1 MTAPADGNAGAGDAA
16 GSFGEI
22 PRPNEA
28 YGAQNPRFADSDR
41 NDGQQGQVS
50 QGVDLGPNFERLE
63 EERPELVNA
72 LRELVRQYRVEGVAA
87 RMHEIRRIRQARLF
101 WQGLQYAWWNPN
113 DMNWHLPFEQKF
125 NDDRTLEEM
134 PRYQFVTNFYQGFG
148 LSFVAVLSQDVPSVR
163 FYPQSAQSL
172 VDIAAARAASD
183 VAELIERN
191 NHVEQLLTSIGYF
204 LWTDGKVGAYV
215 RFVKDG
221 QRFGFREEEILAAVE
236 IPLGVDTWVCPS
248 CGRETPVVGYE
259 EVQNGYPRSAISDQ
273 ETIQDAGNLP
283 RSLDSGLQKAQTS
296 ARDDN
301 FGFGENDGAV
311 GSGAGTGHNPE
322 SAYAVDLA
330 GESLAP
336 EGVSYTCPGCGAE
349 LGERDLRRAERV
361 TVPRVVET
369 RRVANG
375 QEVISIAGGLE
386 LNTPV
391 WANEMHE
398 YPYLQWQ
405 AEVHRAKLKAAYPL
419 AAGKIESAP
428 SQGPE
433 DVYARV
439 SRLSVEQGLPSI
451 HPGDALMNLITFD
464 RTWLRP
470 WAFYGIENEEVRNE
484 LLALFPD
491 GCYVG
496 FAGDVYCEAR
506 NESMDDHW
514 RVLHALPGDGQNR
527 PSVGDSLVQV
537 QERYNTLSNMQA
549 ETYEYGIPP
558 IYADPQVLDFDAL
571 ANQVAEPAAHFPAR
585 ARPGQPLA
593 AGFFQ
598 PAPAQVPPDMIRHQQ
613 DLIGPVSQFLTGL
626 FPAVFGGNM
635 EDVKTASGYAMA
647 RDQAMGRLGLV
658 WRRLKQF
665 YGEVMLLGVDCF
677 RKNRPEDVD
686 VPLLGPDGT
695 LDARMIRVGDLKG
708 NICVHPEADET
719 FPRLKSQQ
727 RGVLQ
732 QLFGLKDPLI
742 QEALAEPANLG
753 YIKNVLGLTELVI
766 PGEDSRN
773 KQLREIQ
780 VLLGSV
786 PIVVHVSEN
795 VTRDSSVA
803 GKAENPEGSPNDSG
817 GTRDTEHGP
826 RTVVLPSVPVDL
838 LLDDHAVEFEECKRW
853 ANSEAGQSAKM
864 TNPAGF
870 ANVRAHAEAHLRA
883 MTTFAPPT
891 DSSTQQP
898 PAVRRGQVSPPPAPA
913 PVHEPRAPMVART
926 PRESSTRADAERDGQ
941 GDHWVTING
950 NHVLISEPQGKQP
963 AQAQPAASIKV
974 LNKDVTIAYDPRLSV
989 EEKLRASKEIAAA
1002 VDLLNKNADK
1012 LTDDEKKAIGEISS
1026 VFETAS
1032 DKDKL
1037 GATGKGSMTLSK
1049 DYMEAAGVSAAWLA
1063 SLFGHEGQHYL
1074 NSGKYSGT
1082 ERWRDEQSASRVQLG
1097 IGNKI
1102 GFSPNERSSLQN
1114 WMDDK
1119 NRATMQEHMEKGYT
1133 Y

>member
-1 MTAPADGNAGAGDAA
+1 MMRDGMENAMTDWEAGMTAPADGNAGAAADA
-16 GSFGEI
+16 GGI
-22 PRPNEA
+22 PH
-28 YGAQNPRFADSDR
+28 FADSAR
-41 NDGQQGQVS
+41 SDGQDGQAGQV
-50 QGVDLGPNFERLE
+50 VDLGPNFERLE

-72 LRELVRQYRVEGVAA
+72 LRELVRQYRVEGVTA

-183 VAELIERN
+183 VAELVERN
-191 NHVEQLLTSIGYF
+191 NHVEHLLTSIGYF
-204 LWTDGKVGAYV
+204 LWTDGKLGAYV
-215 RFVKDG
+215 RYVKDG

-236 IPLGVDTWVCPS
+236 IPLGEDVWICPS
-248 CGRETPVVGYE
+248 CGKETEVASGQRPVAGE
-259 EVQNGYPRSAISDQ
+259 ETD
-273 ETIQDAGNLP
+273 TDAGEE
-283 RSLDSGLQKAQTS
+283 SVS
-296 ARDDN
+296 
-301 FGFGENDGAV
+301 V
-311 GSGAGTGHNPE
+311 GPDHETRNTDHGI
-322 SAYAVDLA
+322 
-330 GESLAP
+330 
-336 EGVSYTCPGCGAE
+336 TCPGCGEE
-349 LGERDLRRAERV
+349 LGEKDLRRAERV

-375 QEVISIAGGLE
+375 QEEISIAGGLE

-428 SQGPE
+428 SQGAE

-470 WAFYGIENEEVRNE
+470 WAFYGIENEDVRNE

-742 QEALAEPANLG
+742 QEALADPANLG

-780 VLLGSV
+780 VLLGSA
-786 PIVVHVSEN
+786 PIVVGRGGQRPATGDQESRSLADA
-795 VTRDSSVA
+795 RDD
-803 GKAENPEGSPNDSG
+803 NPMG
-817 GTRDTEHGP
+817 GGI
-826 RTVVLPSVPVDL
+826 VVLPSVPVDL
-838 LLDDHAVEFEECKRW
+838 LMDDHAVEFEECKRW
-853 ANSEAGQSAKM
+853 VNSEAGQSAKM
-864 TNPAGF
+864 TNPVGF

-883 MTTFAPPT
+883 MTTSAPPT
-891 DSSTQQP
+891 DSSMQQP
-898 PAVRRGQVSPPPAPA
+898 HVVRKRRVSPPPAPA
-913 PVHEPRAPMVART
+913 PVR
-926 PRESSTRADAERDGQ
+926 
-941 GDHWVTING
+941 
-950 NHVLISEPQGKQP
+950 
-963 AQAQPAASIKV
+963 
-974 LNKDVTIAYDPRLSV
+974 
-989 EEKLRASKEIAAA
+989 
-1002 VDLLNKNADK
+1002 
-1012 LTDDEKKAIGEISS
+1012 
-1026 VFETAS
+1026 
-1032 DKDKL
+1032 
-1037 GATGKGSMTLSK
+1037 
-1049 DYMEAAGVSAAWLA
+1049 
-1063 SLFGHEGQHYL
+1063 
-1074 NSGKYSGT
+1074 
-1082 ERWRDEQSASRVQLG
+1082 
-1097 IGNKI
+1097 
-1102 GFSPNERSSLQN
+1102 
-1114 WMDDK
+1114 
-1119 NRATMQEHMEKGYT
+1119 
-1133 Y
+1133 

>member
-1 MTAPADGNAGAGDAA
+1 MRDDIENATRDWEPGMTAPADGNIATGADAR
-16 GSFGEI
+16 GI
-22 PRPNEA
+22 PRPDEA
-28 YGAQNPRFADSDR
+28 YGTQNPRFADSVR
-41 NDGQQGQVS
+41 NDGMQSQVS
-50 QGVDLGPNFERLE
+50 QGMDLGPNFERLE

-72 LRELVRQYRVEGVAA
+72 LRELVRQYRQEGVTA
-87 RMHEIRRIRQARLF
+87 RRHEIRRIRQARLF

-125 NDDRTLEEM
+125 NDDRALEEM

-183 VAELIERN
+183 VAELVERN
-191 NHVEQLLTSIGYF
+191 NHVEHLLTSIGYF
-204 LWTDGKVGAYV
+204 LWTDGKLGAYV
-215 RFVKDG
+215 RYVKDG

-236 IPLGVDTWVCPS
+236 VPLGEDVWVCPD
-248 CGRETPVVGYE
+248 CGKETPAGGGYQG
-259 EVQNGYPRSAISDQ
+259 VQDGYQRSDISDQ
-273 ETIQDAGNLP
+273 EAREEGGGSLGDGGEGKS
-283 RSLDSGLQKAQTS
+283 RSLVSGLQMAQTS
-296 ARDDN
+296 GRDDN
-301 FGFGENDGAV
+301 EGGDANGA
-311 GSGAGTGHNPE
+311 T
-322 SAYAVDLA
+322 AV
-330 GESLAP
+330 
-336 EGVSYTCPGCGAE
+336 CPGCGAE
-349 LGERDLRRAERV
+349 LSEKDLRRAERV

-405 AEVHRAKLKAAYPL
+405 AEVHRAKLKSAYPL
-419 AAGKIESAP
+419 AAGKIEAAP

-470 WAFYGIENEEVRNE
+470 WAFYGIENEEVRKE

-635 EDVKTASGYAMA
+635 EDVKTASGYALA

-708 NICVHPEADET
+708 NICVHPETDET

-766 PGEDSRN
+766 PGEDARN

-780 VLLGSV
+780 VLLGSA
-786 PIVVHVSEN
+786 PIVIQQRVGGGQ
-795 VTRDSSVA
+795 DA
-803 GKAENPEGSPNDSG
+803 GSQPGSLDSG
-817 GTRDTEHGP
+817 PTKTQTSARGDNPIGDGI
-826 RTVVLPSVPVDL
+826 VMLPSVAVDVL
-838 LLDDHAVEFEECKRW
+838 MDEHAVEFEECKRW

-883 MTTFAPPT
+883 I
-891 DSSTQQP
+891 
-898 PAVRRGQVSPPPAPA
+898 QVSQ
-913 PVHEPRAPMVART
+913 VVRTSAR
-926 PRESSTRADAERDGQ
+926 G
-941 GDHWVTING
+941 
-950 NHVLISEPQGKQP
+950 P
-963 AQAQPAASIKV
+963 AQA
-974 LNKDVTIAYDPRLSV
+974 
-989 EEKLRASKEIAAA
+989 
-1002 VDLLNKNADK
+1002 
-1012 LTDDEKKAIGEISS
+1012 
-1026 VFETAS
+1026 
-1032 DKDKL
+1032 
-1037 GATGKGSMTLSK
+1037 
-1049 DYMEAAGVSAAWLA
+1049 
-1063 SLFGHEGQHYL
+1063 
-1074 NSGKYSGT
+1074 
-1082 ERWRDEQSASRVQLG
+1082 
-1097 IGNKI
+1097 
-1102 GFSPNERSSLQN
+1102 
-1114 WMDDK
+1114 
-1119 NRATMQEHMEKGYT
+1119 
-1133 Y
+1133 